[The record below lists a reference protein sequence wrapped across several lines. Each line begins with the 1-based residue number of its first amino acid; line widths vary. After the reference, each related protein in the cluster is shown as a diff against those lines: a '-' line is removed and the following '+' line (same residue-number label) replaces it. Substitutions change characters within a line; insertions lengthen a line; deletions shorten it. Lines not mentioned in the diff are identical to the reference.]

1 MKRGKGQW
9 DIGRTF
15 KIDWIT
21 KFPFIEPLLIEGEEE
36 PKFATCIPCSW
47 KLGNQVKL
55 QLKLDTIEKH
65 VGKMYEKVEVEGKM
79 ENILRWKT
87 KDECRHLQNVDAY
100 NSHLLLLEQS
110 NENKRSFM
118 HLFER
123 KLKSD
128 NEAILMQFSIVL
140 HILSIGKPMSDYPKW
155 RVPLNFIGLRI
166 QSFPTQYWTESSGW
180 EFAKAMG
187 EVIKSNL
194 KISLSNATFISI
206 SLDEVTARDCT
217 SWVCIHAYIVENYE
231 RKAKFIGAFQLKG
244 SATSNLLV
252 QLVLDSISNIGGM
265 SISDINQKIVCIG
278 VDGCSVMHGLRNG
291 LCVQLQQNY
300 TPYALGIHCMSHRT
314 NLAFKI
320 VSEFVFVQKVEDL
333 VHQAYAFFSKSPKR
347 IKEFKCFSDG
357 ISKGR
362 KLKKNID
369 TRWISLIGP
378 IERLFE
384 EYKSVIG
391 VVNIISL
398 SKGIQKGKAHTLL
411 QMLSDVETL
420 LYLGGMLPLLREM
433 NNLIKVS
440 QSRDIYVM
448 EYAVARKLTCM
459 RLETLYYETSGFD
472 SQEFIEWESLLQV
485 GVEDSFL
492 QYNKKVNQTFFAIL
506 VDSVKQ
512 GLRSICN
519 KLTSEIRERFPR
531 DELLEAMA
539 IVHPLYWNHA
549 KDKSLLT
556 NDFKSKVQQFDFVK
570 DPSNSGAMT
579 KLWKKLDISPFL
591 KESMSEYFKVAN
603 LCLTMILGSVED
615 ERLWSS
621 LTFIRN
627 ATRNR
632 LNKNLDTCLRLFVSK
647 SDLETFPFEEAY
659 VIWKSQC
666 QRRSECVVSSERKHM
681 EDVEPSNIFQMD

>member
-1 MKRGKGQW
+1 
-9 DIGRTF
+9 
-15 KIDWIT
+15 
-21 KFPFIEPLLIEGEEE
+21 
-36 PKFATCIPCSW
+36 
-47 KLGNQVKL
+47 
-55 QLKLDTIEKH
+55 
-65 VGKMYEKVEVEGKM
+65 MYEKVEVEGKM
-79 ENILRWKT
+79 ENIVRWKT
-87 KDECRHLQNVDAY
+87 KDECRHLQNVDTY

-194 KISLSNATFISI
+194 KKSLSDATFISI

-217 SWVCIHAYIVENYE
+217 SWVCIHAYIVENYA
-231 RKAKFIGAFQLKG
+231 RKSKFIGPFQLKG

-314 NLAFKI
+314 NLAFKS

-378 IERLFE
+378 VERLFE

-391 VVNIISL
+391 VVNIMSL

-411 QMLSDVETL
+411 QMVSDVETL

-448 EYAVARKLTCM
+448 EYAVARKMTCM
-459 RLETLYYETSGFD
+459 RLKTLYSETSGFD
-472 SQEFIEWESLLQV
+472 SQEFIEWESLIQV

-492 QYNKKVNQTFFAIL
+492 QYNNKGWLCIFVKDKQIPLYVSRKSQGVCIKKKVNQTFFAIL

-556 NDFKSKVQQFDFVK
+556 NDFKSKVQVLSDNFGKNAYLGSRILEGIINPNLKKKQSGIFGQTMWEQFDFVK
-570 DPSNSGAMT
+570 DPSNLGAMT

-603 LCLTMILGSVED
+603 LCITMILGSVED

-659 VIWKSQC
+659 PIWKSQC
-666 QRRSECVVSSERKHM
+666 ERRSECVVSGERKHM
-681 EDVEPSNIFQMD
+681 EDVEPSNIFQID